1 MREAAEA
8 GASYE
13 LPLSSVGESHGWSP
27 ATTAT
32 MHMNMKLGNQEQ
44 QYERAELPSGRD
56 RADMVELSAEG
67 RHLR

>member
-13 LPLSSVGESHGWSP
+13 LPLSSVGESHAWSP

-32 MHMNMKLGNQEQ
+32 MHMNMKIGNQQ
-44 QYERAELPSGRD
+44 QYEMAELSSGRD

>member
-13 LPLSSVGESHGWSP
+13 LPLSSVGESHAWSP

-32 MHMNMKLGNQEQ
+32 TYVNMKIGDQQ
-44 QYERAELPSGRD
+44 QYGMAELPSGRD
-56 RADMVELSAEG
+56 RGDIMELSAEG